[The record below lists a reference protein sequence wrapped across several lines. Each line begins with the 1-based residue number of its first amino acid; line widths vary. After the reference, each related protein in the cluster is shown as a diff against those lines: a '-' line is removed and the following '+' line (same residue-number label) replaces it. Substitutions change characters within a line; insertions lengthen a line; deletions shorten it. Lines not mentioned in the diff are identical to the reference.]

1 MIIVAAPTPFLA
13 SGAIDF
19 AALRHNVARW
29 LEAGV
34 DGILVLGST
43 SEAIHLDDIESEEVV
58 ATAREVI
65 PRDRLLM
72 VGTGRPTTS
81 ATIRFTARAAERK
94 ADLALVLTPFYY
106 RAEMTSETLER
117 YFRAVADA
125 APIPMLLY
133 SVPAFTGITISPA
146 LSAALSHHPRI
157 FGIKDSAGDVAALFE
172 RIERSADHFR
182 VLNGSARAI
191 YPALASGAAGS
202 VLAVASVAPEI
213 AVAAHRAYVAGD
225 LDGSRRAAV
234 ALARLAARLAP
245 HGIGGLKAAMTL
257 RGYRGGICRQPL
269 AFEFKAMRDVESAL
283 SEAGL
288 SDRA

>member
-34 DGILVLGST
+34 DGVLVLGST

-58 ATAREVI
+58 ATAREVV

-106 RAEMTSETLER
+106 RAEMTS
-117 YFRAVADA
+117 
-125 APIPMLLY
+125 
-133 SVPAFTGITISPA
+133 
-146 LSAALSHHPRI
+146 
-157 FGIKDSAGDVAALFE
+157 
-172 RIERSADHFR
+172 
-182 VLNGSARAI
+182 
-191 YPALASGAAGS
+191 
-202 VLAVASVAPEI
+202 
-213 AVAAHRAYVAGD
+213 
-225 LDGSRRAAV
+225 
-234 ALARLAARLAP
+234 
-245 HGIGGLKAAMTL
+245 
-257 RGYRGGICRQPL
+257 
-269 AFEFKAMRDVESAL
+269 
-283 SEAGL
+283 
-288 SDRA
+288 